1 MRWGGSNMF
10 DVIEYCLNEYD
21 EIIMQHFASSDNH
34 RRLEIVLRMLK
45 VVDLSPPLH
54 SLMFPTDIVTC

>member
-1 MRWGGSNMF
+1 MF